1 MTICSVPLLCGLGGT
16 VAARRC
22 AKSSNPCSQKG
33 EDNSWRSYPED
44 NPEGPLVASK
54 CDNQIRASHCWCLD
68 LQRKQRGVS
77 LYVLHFLESWT
88 NIYLRPLV
96 GRVLGWLKNFSFVH
110 QPCAFLHLNTAWS
123 LGLWHV
129 LPPQGVHLWH
139 YKIGIDVLLLEWL
152 DYPETAES
160 LFQFFCISLYF

>member
-1 MTICSVPLLCGLGGT
+1 MSHFCVGWEGQWLPGG
-16 VAARRC
+16 VQSPAIPAAKRVRII
-22 AKSSNPCSQKG
+22 
-33 EDNSWRSYPED
+33 PEGVILRII
-44 NPEGPLVASK
+44 PEGPLVASK